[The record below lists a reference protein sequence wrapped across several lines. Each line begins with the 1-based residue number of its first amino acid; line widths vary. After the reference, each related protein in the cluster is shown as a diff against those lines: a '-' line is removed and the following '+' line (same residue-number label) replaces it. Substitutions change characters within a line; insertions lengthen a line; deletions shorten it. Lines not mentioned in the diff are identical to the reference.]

1 MPAPAA
7 ELQKAIFAAL
17 GSDAALIA
25 ALGGA
30 HIYDKP
36 RSVFPSISF
45 GRTGVY
51 DWSTGTEKDTEQL
64 FTLHIWSKAKGDAE
78 TLGLMELAL
87 SRLAGSPLFLE
98 GGHPVDLRLEFA
110 EARYDQDLA
119 VYHGLLR
126 YRAVTLAPAAALH

>member
-17 GSDAALIA
+17 GGDAALIA

-30 HIYDKP
+30 HVYDKP

-87 SRLAGSPLFLE
+87 SRLAGSALFLE

-126 YRAVTLAPAAALH
+126 YRAVTLTPAAALH

>member
-1 MPAPAA
+1 MPAPAI

-17 GSDAALIA
+17 GNDVALTA

-87 SRLAGSPLFLE
+87 SRLAGPALFLE
-98 GGHPVDLRLEFA
+98 GGHPLDLRLEFA

-126 YRAVTLAPAAALH
+126 YRAVTPAPAAALH

>member
-17 GSDAALIA
+17 GNDAALIA

-30 HIYDKP
+30 HIYEKA
-36 RSVFPSISF
+36 RSIFPSISF

-51 DWSTGTEKDTEQL
+51 DWSTGAEKDTEQL

-87 SRLAGSPLFLE
+87 SRLAGSALFLE
-98 GGHPVDLRLEFA
+98 GGHPVDLKLEFA

-126 YRAVTLAPAAALH
+126 YRAVTLAPAAALQ

>member
-1 MPAPAA
+1 MPAPAT

-17 GSDAALIA
+17 ASDAALTA

-87 SRLAGSPLFLE
+87 SRLAGSALFLE

-126 YRAVTLAPAAALH
+126 YRAVTLAPATALQ